1 MPSPRLSCCSCSF
14 SVLSCLRIASMLLR
28 ASSVAML
35 EVKGPLVVNSSI
47 RLATC
52 FLNSSDWAN
61 RLLLKRS
68 CGGNSLILEEARH
81 GCSCAVLWSTDL
93 ALHRQGSAALRA
105 ATAIPRW
112 WGWIFPTREY
122 YMHPTHHPPFPT
134 KDYYTFPQD
143 TPFSP
148 TPHPK
153 RKMFSNYWKNFLLMQ
168 RQNF

>member
-14 SVLSCLRIASMLLR
+14 RALSCPRIASMLLR
-28 ASSVAML
+28 ASSVAIL

-52 FLNSSDWAN
+52 FLNSSDWAS

-81 GCSCAVLWSTDL
+81 GHSCAVLWSTDL
-93 ALHRQGSAALRA
+93 ALHGQGSAALRA

-112 WGWIFPTREY
+112 WSWIFPTGEY
-122 YMHPTHHPPFPT
+122 YMHPTHPPSFPHQGLLHLPPWHALLPPP
-134 KDYYTFPQD
+134 PQ
-143 TPFSP
+143 
-148 TPHPK
+148 K
-153 RKMFSNYWKNFLLMQ
+153 KNVFKLSIE
-168 RQNF
+168 RIFF